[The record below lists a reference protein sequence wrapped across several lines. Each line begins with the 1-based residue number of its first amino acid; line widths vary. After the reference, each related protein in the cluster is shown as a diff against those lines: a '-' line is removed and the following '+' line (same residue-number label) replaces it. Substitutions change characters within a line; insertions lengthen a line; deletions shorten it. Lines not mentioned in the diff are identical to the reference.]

1 MLRTRAAA
9 AAVMTAGLLVAIG
22 CGSGSANTTSSIA
35 AATPTPTG
43 QPSATKADSTANWP
57 TFGGDL
63 ARTGVDSS
71 SPPLSQV
78 RRAWSRAFDGALYAQ
93 PLIAGDRVYVATE
106 NNTVYALN
114 AATGHIAWKRHLGKP
129 VNASTLPCGN
139 ISPVTGITGTPAISG
154 NTIYAVTFL
163 KGYRHVLFG
172 LRLNGGKI
180 RVKRNV
186 DAKRSDPK
194 VHQERSA
201 LSVANGR
208 VYVPYGGLTGDC
220 GNYKGRVVSVKT
232 GGKPQKRT
240 YTVPVHREGG
250 IWAPSGAAVNNAGD
264 LFVVTGN
271 GDANQG
277 FDEGNSVIRLSPQLR
292 QLDFYRA
299 SNSAQLNQS
308 DTDLGSVGPTL
319 IAPNRLF
326 VIGKEGLGL
335 ILNADHLGG
344 TGGQLFSQHVCSS
357 GAFGGLAFQA
367 GIVYVPCQDGLY
379 ALKLNGDSFS
389 TIWKATAST
398 GPPIVSGGA
407 VWTIDGSTLRAYAA
421 ATGGSIGSFDLG
433 NQVTHF
439 PSPAAGGGM
448 LFAPAG
454 NAVVAFAGV

>member
-1 MLRTRAAA
+1 
-9 AAVMTAGLLVAIG
+9 MTAALLVAIG
-22 CGSGSANTTSSIA
+22 CGSGSAHTAATNTAAEQTSSA
-35 AATPTPTG
+35 AVTQTPAG
-43 QPSATKADSTANWP
+43 QPSAAKAQGSANWP
-57 TFGGDL
+57 TYHGDL
-63 ARTGVDSS
+63 ARTGVDNS
-71 SPPLSQV
+71 SPGLGQV
-78 RRAWSRAFDGALYAQ
+78 HRAWSRGLDGALYAE
-93 PLIAGDRVYVATE
+93 PLVVGDRVYVATE
-106 NNTVYALN
+106 NNTVFALN
-114 AATGHIAWKRHLGKP
+114 AATGHVAWKRHLGKP
-129 VNASTLPCGN
+129 VDASTLPCGN

-154 NTIYAVTFL
+154 NTLYVVAFL
-163 KGYRHVLFG
+163 SGYRHVLFG
-172 LRLNGGKI
+172 LRLHGGKV
-180 RVKRNV
+180 RLKRNV
-186 DAKRSDPK
+186 DAKGSDPR

-220 GNYKGRVVSVKT
+220 GNYKGRVVSVKAS
-232 GGKPQKRT
+232 GKPHKKS
-240 YTVPVHREGG
+240 YTVPVHREGA
-250 IWAPSGAAVNNAGD
+250 IWAPSGAAVNGAGD
-264 LFVVTGN
+264 LFVATGN
-271 GDANQG
+271 GDATSG
-277 FDEGNSVIRLSPQLR
+277 FDEGNSVIRLSPKGKQ
-292 QLDFYRA
+292 QDFYRA

-344 TGGQLFSQHVCSS
+344 TGGQIFSQHVCSS

-389 TIWKATAST
+389 TAWKADGST
-398 GPPIVSGGA
+398 GPPILAGGA

-421 ATGGSIGSFDLG
+421 ATGGSIGTFDLG
-433 NQVTHF
+433 NQTTHF

-454 NAVVAFAGV
+454 SAVVAFAGV

>member
-1 MLRTRAAA
+1 
-9 AAVMTAGLLVAIG
+9 MTVGLLVAIG
-22 CGSGSANTTSSIA
+22 CGSGSAHTA
-35 AATPTPTG
+35 VKPAG
-43 QPSATKADSTANWP
+43 QANAGKADSPANWP
-57 TFGGDL
+57 TFAGDL

-71 SPPLSQV
+71 SPPLGQV
-78 RRAWSRAFDGALYAQ
+78 RRAWSRGVDGALYAQ
-93 PLIAGDRVYVATE
+93 PLVVGDRVYVATE
-106 NNTVYALN
+106 NDTVYALD
-114 AATGHIAWKRHLGKP
+114 AANGRIAWKRHLGKP

-154 NTIYAVTFL
+154 NTLYVVAFL
-163 KGYRHVLFG
+163 KGYRHVLYG
-172 LRLNGGKI
+172 LRLSGGKV
-180 RVKRNV
+180 RLKRNV

-201 LSVANGR
+201 LSIANGR

-232 GGKPQKRT
+232 SGKPHKRT
-240 YTVPVHREGG
+240 FTVGVHREGA
-250 IWAPSGAAVNNAGD
+250 IWAPSGAAVNGAGD
-264 LFVVTGN
+264 LFVATGN
-271 GDANQG
+271 GDATQG
-277 FDEGNSVIRLSPQLR
+277 FDAGNSVIRLSSDLKQE
-292 QLDFYRA
+292 DFYRA

-319 IAPNRLF
+319 ISPNRLF

-344 TGGQLFSQHVCSS
+344 TGGQVFSQHVCSS
-357 GAFGGLAFQA
+357 GAYGGLAFQA

-379 ALKLNGDSFS
+379 ALRVNGDSFS
-389 TIWKATAST
+389 TMWKATGST
-398 GPPIVSGGA
+398 GPPILAGGA

-421 ATGGSIGSFDLG
+421 VTGGSIGSFDLG

-454 NAVVAFAGV
+454 NAVVAFAGI